1 MSASY
6 LLVLLTLNANGLP
19 SAAFV
24 HAGSAARCRQRKA
37 MISGLLRGSGLRLLD
52 SRCLESDLR
61 FTPYRHDAPA
71 SEKRFVWRIDLSAE
85 PPRLE
90 PMPGRAACEAAR
102 RPGDGALCAV
112 TDQRPLG
119 WWGRLLL
126 WFGLR

>member
-24 HAGSAARCRQRKA
+24 NAASAAQCEQRKA
-37 MISGLLRGSGLRLLD
+37 MISGLLRGSGLRLIG
-52 SRCLESDLR
+52 SRCLESDLL
-61 FTPYRHDAPA
+61 FSPYRHDAPA
-71 SEKRFVWRIDLSAE
+71 SEKRFVWLVDLGAE

-90 PMPGRAACEAAR
+90 AMPDRAACEAAR
-102 RPGDGALCAV
+102 RPGDGARCAV

-126 WFGLR
+126 WLGLR